1 MIDLHAMSFVGASSL
16 FVFCCLCV
24 LIFPPV
30 NAISNSTLDRSLGIN
45 CRGSS
50 LCPSDPLAADYIGI
64 ILEIA
69 YGLAKCNPQSRFNC
83 GPLDDKDF
91 YQPGANIICLPQ
103 GKSFL
108 GGICAFTQG
117 NVGAGVLGVLV
128 KQKLEQLSTHG
139 CKICGSVPLA
149 NNNDPTEAGILTVNY
164 ISGTACAGLC
174 PPTHYSAPHLLV
186 DTYRE

>member
-1 MIDLHAMSFVGASSL
+1 MVKLPTVPYLGASSL
-16 FVFCCLCV
+16 FNFCCLSV
-24 LIFPPV
+24 LISLSV

-45 CRGSS
+45 CRGSV
-50 LCPSDPLAADYIGI
+50 LCPSDSLAADYIGI
-64 ILEIA
+64 MLKIA
-69 YGLAKCNPQSRFNC
+69 YGLAKCSPQSNFNC
-83 GPLDDKDF
+83 GPLNETDF
-91 YQPGANIICLPQ
+91 YQAGSNIICLPQ

-149 NNNDPTEAGILTVNY
+149 NDNDPVEAGILTVNY
-164 ISGTACAGLC
+164 ISGAACAGLC
-174 PPTHYSAPHLLV
+174 PSTHYSGPYQSV